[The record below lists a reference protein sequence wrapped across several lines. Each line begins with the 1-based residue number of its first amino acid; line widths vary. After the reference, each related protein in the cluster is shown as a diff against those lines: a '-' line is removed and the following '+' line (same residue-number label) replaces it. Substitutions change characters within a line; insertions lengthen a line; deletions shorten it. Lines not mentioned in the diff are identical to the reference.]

1 MVEIFRTLFKYKK
14 VEIIGGVVYKDY
26 FHLCLS
32 IPPKLSVSELVGYL
46 KGKSELMIMTNTLR
60 CVAKGIEIFGQ
71 EGTMF
76 QQLSTSIKTYI
87 AEQKESR

>member
-26 FHLCLS
+26 VHLCVS
-32 IPPKLSVSELVGYL
+32 ISPKLSVSEFVGYL
-46 KGKSELMIMTNTLR
+46 KRRSVLMIMTNTLR
-60 CVAKGIEIFGQ
+60 CVARRIENFGQ

-76 QQLSTSIKTYI
+76 QQLSTSIKRYI